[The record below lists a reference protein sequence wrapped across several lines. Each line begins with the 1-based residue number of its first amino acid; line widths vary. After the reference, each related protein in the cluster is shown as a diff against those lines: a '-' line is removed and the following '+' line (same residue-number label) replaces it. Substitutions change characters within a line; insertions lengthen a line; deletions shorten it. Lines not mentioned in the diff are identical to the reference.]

1 MNTILI
7 ILLIAVGVIL
17 YLIYIYNRLVSLRQ
31 SADAAWSDIDVQLK
45 RRYNLIPALV
55 ETVKGYKNYEADTL
69 EKVIKARSLG
79 LNATTVKEHEQADN
93 MLTQALGKLFALA
106 EAYPDLKA
114 NENFLNL
121 QQQLAEIEDAIQN
134 ARRYYNAVVR
144 DYNTRLESFP
154 DVLIAQRYHFQPK
167 DFFELDESEKAA
179 VKKMPEIKF
188 D

>member
-1 MNTILI
+1 MNAGLI
-7 ILLIAVGVIL
+7 FIIVVVGAIFYLIA
-17 YLIYIYNRLVSLRQ
+17 IYNRLVSLRQ
-31 SADAAWSDIDVQLK
+31 SVEAAWSDIDVQLK
-45 RRYNLIPALV
+45 RRYNLIPVLV
-55 ETVKGYKNYEADTL
+55 DTVKGYKDYEADTL
-69 EKVIKARSLG
+69 EKVIKARQLG
-79 LNATTVKEHEQADN
+79 VHAQSVKEHEAADN